1 MHPILFTV
9 LGRTITSYGVLVIL
23 ATALAWLI
31 VALLT
36 RRKIKDIG
44 LVFLMCIA
52 GGFVGV
58 VLLRPIM
65 RIPAIIANWQ
75 YLTQFGIE
83 GFIGHVF
90 GELVFY
96 GGLIGGIIA
105 MALFCRG
112 FKIPILPIAD
122 VFAPALAVAHGIG
135 RIGCFLGSCCYG
147 IAVDASHPFA
157 VVFPKHA
164 LSAPPGVPLL
174 AVQLIEA
181 ACLFLISAIL
191 IIVYKKGTLKGLTV
205 CLYGI
210 LYSITRFVLEFF
222 RGDLHRGIYGGLSTS
237 QYISIVLLI
246 GSVVLLWL
254 IVKQSKRQGDGSYL
268 SNIS

>member
-1 MHPILFTV
+1 MHPILFTI
-9 LGRTITSYGVLVIL
+9 LGRSITTYGVLVIL
-23 ATALAWLI
+23 AAALAWFM
-31 VALLT
+31 VALLA
-36 RRKIKDIG
+36 RKKIKDIE

-58 VLLRPIM
+58 ALLRPIM

-75 YLTQFGIE
+75 YFTQLGIV

-105 MALFCRG
+105 MVLFCRG
-112 FKIPILPIAD
+112 FKMPILPIAD
-122 VFAPALAVAHGIG
+122 VFAPALALAHGIG

-157 VVFPKHA
+157 VVFPEYA
-164 LSAPPGVPLL
+164 LAAPSGVPLL

-191 IIVYKKGTLKGLTV
+191 IIAYKKGTLTGLTV

-222 RGDLHRGIYGGLSTS
+222 RGDIHRGIYGGLSTS
-237 QYISIVLLI
+237 QYISIVLFI
-246 GSVVLLWL
+246 GSVVLLCFIL
-254 IVKQSKRQGDGSYL
+254 RKRASQRDDSCVL
-268 SNIS
+268 HQQ